1 MKRTQRQQHKRNYMK
16 SRLLSIGIT
25 TVLVVAALSIF
36 LWYLQQPPNTP
47 SNEEAKTFLDAS
59 QEEKEIEAAVT
70 KKKSETIRSNS
81 KEKLKEEREQEIRE
95 EERQKAQAEADK
107 KAAEAEAQ
115 AQAQAEAEAKE
126 RAEAEAQAQAE
137 AEAEFD
143 KALADYQSAMMY
155 LDAEIDTEM
164 AFLYAQIESTTTNP
178 EYSFTMDF
186 AVSFD
191 EGGNALYDIYERMS
205 NIEPPPELEDAH
217 LYMVDAVYLLYEGCM
232 KIEDGSNQQDAKLIQ
247 SGLEDWLLAVNYSNR
262 AKQQIDSFYN

>member
-1 MKRTQRQQHKRNYMK
+1 MKRTERQQHKRNYMK
-16 SRLLSIGIT
+16 SRLLSIGAT
-25 TVLVVAALSIF
+25 TVLVVVGLSLF
-36 LWYLQQPPNTP
+36 LWYLQQPPNP
-47 SNEEAKTFLDAS
+47 SSNEEAETFLDAS

-70 KKKSETIRSNS
+70 KKKSETIRSDS

-95 EERQKAQAEADK
+95 EERKKAQAEAEK
-107 KAAEAEAQ
+107 KAAEEQ
-115 AQAQAEAEAKE
+115 AQAQAEAEAQAK
-126 RAEAEAQAQAE
+126 AEAEAQAQ

-178 EYSFTMDF
+178 EYGFTMDF